1 MDHLTLENE
10 IAAEL
15 NPFSTGVVAGSAPSL
30 RRETV
35 LSMLNQTAQ
44 LAYDFGELLGDAG
57 FLGAAITE
65 MEWFVGAEAH
75 DKHLV
80 VSAGMVTDSPES
92 PVIKDQITRDA
103 RRSAFQFAI
112 EAGHPVIVANAAN
125 ETRFRDPY
133 LGQRGI
139 VSGVVCPINY
149 RDKQYGA
156 IGFFSPEQRQL
167 SKDNVIFLQSI
178 ALFLGPARA
187 HQLTE
192 KSLAEHKRVLSS
204 AIDSLEAMVLLLSID
219 GGILQINRTCQSA
232 GGFTLSELRGRK
244 IWSAYWKPSESASA
258 ESVLAELRG
267 GARKAKREA
276 FFVTKQGSERRVSW
290 TFAKLHDG
298 DSTGPAI
305 LATGIDI
312 TVQYNSL
319 KELDQVNRS
328 KVMDAAESSSNQ
340 WLTPEEP
347 KVTETP
353 ERRRHDRRPFQ
364 CIQMVAPCVDGKLPK
379 LSQFRDV
386 RCYDISPG
394 GFSFL
399 LGTRPGFEDLVA
411 AFGAN
416 NSRLYLRARVR
427 HVTPITFENRK
438 VLLIGCEYV
447 GRVRAPL
454 EA

>member
-15 NPFSTGVVAGSAPSL
+15 NPFSTSVVAGSAPAL

-35 LSMLNQTAQ
+35 LSMLSQTAQ
-44 LAYDFGELLGDAG
+44 LAHDFPELLADAG

-65 MEWFVGAEAH
+65 MESFAGAEVH
-75 DKHLV
+75 EKHLV
-80 VSAGMVTDSPES
+80 VNAGMVTDSAETP
-92 PVIKDQITRDA
+92 PVTDQILRDA
-103 RRSAFQFAI
+103 RRSVFQFAI
-112 EAGHPVIVANAAN
+112 DAGHPIILADAAT

-133 LGQRGI
+133 LSQRGI
-139 VSGVVCPINY
+139 TSGVICPINY
-149 RDKQYGA
+149 REKQYGA
-156 IGFFSPEQRQL
+156 IGFFSPETREL
-167 SKDNVIFLQSI
+167 SKDDVIFLQSI

-192 KSLAEHKRVLSS
+192 RSLAEHKRVLSS
-204 AIDSLEAMVLLLSID
+204 AIDSLEAMVMLLGID
-219 GGILQINRTCQSA
+219 GSILQINRTCQSI

-244 IWSAYWKPSESASA
+244 IWSAFWKPGEVASA
-258 ESVLAELRG
+258 ESVLTELRA

-276 FFVTKQGSERRVSW
+276 FFVDKRGAERRVSW
-290 TFAKLHDG
+290 TFAKLHEG
-298 DSTGPAI
+298 DSSGPAI

-312 TVQYNSL
+312 TVQYESL
-319 KELDQVNRS
+319 KELEQQNRA
-328 KVMDAAESSSNQ
+328 KIMHVGGSSSSQRSQIEYPALN
-340 WLTPEEP
+340 EP
-347 KVTETP
+347 Q

-364 CIQMVAPCVDGKLPK
+364 CIQMVAPCLEGKLPK
-379 LSQFRDV
+379 LSHFRDV
-386 RCYDISPG
+386 RCFDISPG

-399 LGTRPGFEDLVA
+399 LGTRPSFVELVA

-416 NSRLYLRARVR
+416 NSRLYLRARVK

-447 GRVRAPL
+447 GRVRALL

>member
-10 IAAEL
+10 VAAEL
-15 NPFSTGVVAGSAPSL
+15 NPFSTGVAAGSAPAL

-35 LSMLNQTAQ
+35 LSMLSQTAQ
-44 LAYDFGELLGDAG
+44 LAYEFGELLSDAG

-65 MEWFVGAEAH
+65 LEWFVGAEAY

-80 VSAGMVTDSPES
+80 VTAGMVTDSPDTPS
-92 PVIKDQITRDA
+92 VKDQIVRDA
-103 RRSAFQFAI
+103 RRSVFQYAI
-112 EAGHPVIVANAAN
+112 DAGHPVILADAAT
-125 ETRFRDPY
+125 ETRFRDSY
-133 LGQRGI
+133 LLHRGI
-139 VSGVVCPINY
+139 TSGVVCPINY

-167 SKDNVIFLQSI
+167 SKDNIIFLQSI

-204 AIDSLEAMVLLLSID
+204 AIDSLEAMVLLLNID
-219 GGILQINRTCQSA
+219 GGILQINRTCQA
-232 GGFTLSELRGRK
+232 TGGFTLSELRGRR
-244 IWSAYWKPSESASA
+244 IWSAFWKPCESEGA
-258 ESVLAELRG
+258 ESVLGELRA
-267 GARKAKREA
+267 GARKVKREA
-276 FFVTKQGSERRVSW
+276 FFVDKQGAERRVSW

-312 TVQYNSL
+312 TVQYTSL
-319 KELDQVNRS
+319 KELEQMNRS
-328 KVMDAAESSSNQ
+328 KALDVASSSSQ
-340 WLTPEEP
+340 WLMPDDL
-347 KVTETP
+347 KLGETP
-353 ERRRHDRRPFQ
+353 DRRRHDRRPFQ
-364 CIQMVAPCVDGKLPK
+364 CIQMVAPCLEGKLPK
-379 LSQFRDV
+379 LSHFRDV

-399 LGTRPGFEDLVA
+399 LGTRPSFEDLVA

-438 VLLIGCEYV
+438 VLLVGCEYV

-454 EA
+454 EE